1 MRKGKQIT
9 IYQRIVL
16 FIDIKIFD
24 QSITQKIIERTNTI
38 LEGNFIFKTD
48 NNNNKQMK
56 WVKKL

>member
-38 LEGNFIFKTD
+38 LGDNFTLKTD
-48 NNNNKQMK
+48 NNNKLMK

>member
-1 MRKGKQIT
+1 MRKGKQVT
-9 IYQRIVL
+9 IYQRIIL

>member
-48 NNNNKQMK
+48 NNNKQMK